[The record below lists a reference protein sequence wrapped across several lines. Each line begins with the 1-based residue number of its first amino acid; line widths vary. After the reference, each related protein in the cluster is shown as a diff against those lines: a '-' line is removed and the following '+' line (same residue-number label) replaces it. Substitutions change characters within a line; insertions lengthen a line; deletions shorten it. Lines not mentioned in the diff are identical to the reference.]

1 MPAVSYT
8 TYLSTMSINSFNFQL
23 PCEISDIVFN
33 LNMKAIRIGRSRRIS
48 ITVWSSE
55 VACCV
60 ITECLSS
67 EVGRDNILPVTKKL
81 NKTHTISS
89 LILA

>member
-23 PCEISDIVFN
+23 PYEISDIVFN
-33 LNMKAIRIGRSRRIS
+33 LNMKAISIGRSRRI
-48 ITVWSSE
+48 VWSSE

-81 NKTHTISS
+81 NKTKAKIY
-89 LILA
+89 ILFRP